1 LREKQMLRVFE
12 NRVLRVF
19 ENRVLR
25 KIFGAQEGRGNRGLE
40 KTT

>member
-1 LREKQMLRVFE
+1 MGVKLGLFEREKHCLRD
-12 NRVLRVF
+12 L

-25 KIFGAQEGRGNRGLE
+25 KIFGNNEGQDNRGLE